1 VVRQSSINDY
11 KVERPATA
19 YDKPHDIVTDEKLSH
34 DEKTEA
40 LNTWEQDARQL
51 MTASN
56 EGMPGAEE
64 GLESRGHHRLGEVL
78 RAKDKI
84 GQHPNAKPSRQSRI
98 GNR

>member
-1 VVRQSSINDY
+1 MEDISMIQQTSLKNEKMVS
-11 KVERPATA
+11 PATT
-19 YDKPHDIVTDEKLSH
+19 YDKPHDIVTDKELSH

-64 GLESRGHHRLGEVL
+64 GIESQDHHRLGEVV

-84 GQHPNAKPSRQSRI
+84 GENPNHKPSH
-98 GNR
+98 